1 MLSPSTPSAAFQ
13 SYSAL
18 DSFPDLFIP
27 VGFAGGLADPDTGL
41 VRFGYRAYDPQ
52 VGRFTAKDPLGDT
65 GGDHDLWDY
74 CVDDPVTMNDPMG
87 LFYGRALSKGAQ
99 FFAKEPLI

>member
-41 VRFGYRAYDPQ
+41 VRFGYRDYDPQ
-52 VGRFTAKDPLGDT
+52 VGRFTAKDPLGATNENPPRATDSWGVFRYT
-65 GGDHDLWDY
+65 L
-74 CVDDPVTMNDPMG
+74 PVNIH
-87 LFYGRALSKGAQ
+87 Q
-99 FFAKEPLI
+99 